1 MFLEYNPDV
10 IKMSS
15 MITGIITGSTL
26 SITGI
31 MSVTEG
37 STTPATSIRYAFS
50 PLFTPKNVV

>member
-1 MFLEYNPDV
+1 
-10 IKMSS
+10 MSS

-26 SITGI
+26 NITGI

-37 STTPATSIRYAFS
+37 STTPATSIRYALS